1 MLDWVYAQGSV
12 DKIYLPTNGIEF
24 YKAGGSRTLGRR
36 QEKVLVLLQFDSAL
50 AQTNQLLR
58 RANPARQRVKLIK
71 N

>member
-1 MLDWVYAQGSV
+1 M
-12 DKIYLPTNGIEF
+12 
-24 YKAGGSRTLGRR
+24 LGRR
-36 QEKVLVLLQFDSAL
+36 QEKVLVLLRFDGAL